1 MNINLTVLENFSL
14 TAEVAKS
21 MAQLNEAKYPILA
34 VPSSR
39 IIGLT
44 ILPLAGIAD
53 AFAHLSLGA
62 GKLATGII
70 VSPYNTLA
78 VTFFPSYAIAADFE
92 LSSALVHLIRVIQ
105 SLFDAV
111 TLPFICLLNPARA
124 HKMTSHRLPPEA
136 SSEAGAPSE
145 NLERQRERN
154 EQEEEIRNLTNRLR
168 ELEAENSHPLSG
180 PQLPQPSNPLPQQP
194 RIPTV
199 SGGGNPIPSNPPPPP
214 QAPPPPPSNPPPQQ
228 PRIPT
233 VSGGGN
239 PSRGGATGSQPSA
252 QTSSPPPVDTVPETP
267 RQPLSLLEQIRL
279 GTRLR
284 TPRVA
289 EIPKQLVKCHED
301 FFNDAL
307 KFGLFTRDTS
317 AFDDLIENLEWLD
330 NHDEDRY
337 EQERINSILND
348 ELVKEMMIVKGKAT
362 LVKSEVKALRSYF
375 QIFKKKVDDKN
386 DEIRESLRQAQEEAA
401 RLAALQ
407 PKPIVIE
414 PVETPLVKKQK
425 ALLEKLIIKGSHDL
439 QTAIDSLSI
448 VKNGRL
454 QQSFRDANGKLHQKE
469 RFGDINVFIAKY
481 NSLVVKINS
490 MQALAGFD
498 SDADFSSEQMRNV
511 QIILDSLRDVLE
523 K

>member
-180 PQLPQPSNPLPQQP
+180 AQPPQP
-194 RIPTV
+194 T
-199 SGGGNPIPSNPPPPP
+199 GNPQPSNPPPPP
-214 QAPPPPPSNPPPQQ
+214 PSNPPPPPPSNPPPPPPSNPPPQQ

-301 FFNDAL
+301 FINDAL

-348 ELVKEMMIVKGKAT
+348 ELVKEMMIVKGKTT
-362 LVKSEVKALRSYF
+362 LVKSEVKALRAYF

-386 DEIRESLRQAQEEAA
+386 DAIRESLRQSQEEAA

-425 ALLEKLIIKGSHDL
+425 ELLEKLIIKGSHDL
-439 QTAIDSLSI
+439 QTAIGSLGL
-448 VKNGRL
+448 VKNGQL
-454 QQSFRDANGKLHQKE
+454 QQNFRDANGKLHPKD

-481 NSLVVKINS
+481 NSLVGKINS

-511 QIILDSLRDVLE
+511 QIILESLRNVLG

>member
-180 PQLPQPSNPLPQQP
+180 AQPPQP
-194 RIPTV
+194 T
-199 SGGGNPIPSNPPPPP
+199 GNP
-214 QAPPPPPSNPPPQQ
+214 QPSNPPPQQ
-228 PRIPT
+228 TRFPT

-239 PSRGGATGSQPSA
+239 PSRGGPTGSQPSA

-301 FFNDAL
+301 FINDAL

-348 ELVKEMMIVKGKAT
+348 ELVKEMMIVKGKTT
-362 LVKSEVKALRSYF
+362 LVKSEVKALRAYF

-386 DEIRESLRQAQEEAA
+386 DAIRESLRLAQEEAA

-425 ALLEKLIIKGSHDL
+425 ELLEKLIIKGSHDL
-439 QTAIDSLSI
+439 QTAIGSLGL
-448 VKNGRL
+448 VKNGQL
-454 QQSFRDANGKLHQKE
+454 QQNFRDANGKLHPKD

-481 NSLVVKINS
+481 NSLVGKINS

-511 QIILDSLRDVLE
+511 QIILESLRNVLG